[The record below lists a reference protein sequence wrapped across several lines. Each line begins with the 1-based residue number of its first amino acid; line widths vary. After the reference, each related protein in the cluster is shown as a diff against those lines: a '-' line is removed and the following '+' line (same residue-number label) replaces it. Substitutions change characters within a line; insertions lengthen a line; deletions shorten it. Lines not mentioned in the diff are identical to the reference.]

1 MTQCSNKHNQKPA
14 TQDNLESILF
24 DSFNQLLMAPPVY
37 TLLALA
43 ASYLLIVLAFAFM
56 YMGIAADSNCG
67 MEIDSLLEAY
77 YFSLETM
84 ATVGYGVKDEYFDSC
99 TSPAFFITL
108 QVNE

>member
-1 MTQCSNKHNQKPA
+1 M
-14 TQDNLESILF
+14 
-24 DSFNQLLMAPPVY
+24 
-37 TLLALA
+37 
-43 ASYLLIVLAFAFM
+43 LAFAAI

-99 TSPAFFITL
+99 TSPAFFITF
-108 QVNE
+108 QVSESGKIPMSRMLNVTHAWVDPF